1 MEKQLAR
8 LGEPTKFPCDN
19 RHLADEFALLDR
31 GSSTRTGIMRY
42 NLPGYEIR
50 EYQTD

>member
-19 RHLADEFALLDR
+19 RYLADGFALLDR
-31 GSSTRTGIMRY
+31 GSSTRTENMRY
-42 NLPGYEIR
+42 NLPGYKIG